1 MSNIKEVLD
10 GIQASGEHGLFC
22 LQEALLAQDDLQADV
37 SAAGPAR
44 FGLRD
49 AKAIQPGLQLEGSGL
64 VSLPLT
70 LAEADEL
77 LTMRLSS
84 FTHHVFEQG

>member
-1 MSNIKEVLD
+1 MASRRQVSLD
-10 GIQASGEHGLFC
+10 RSSLKRF
-22 LQEALLAQDDLQADV
+22 LLAQMDVQVDV

-49 AKAIQPGLQLEGSGL
+49 AKAIQPGLQLEDSGL

-70 LAEADEL
+70 LAEADEP
-77 LTMRLSS
+77 LTKRLVPSQMKFLNKGRNVS
-84 FTHHVFEQG
+84 TS